1 MKFRFA
7 THALLSL
14 AACAVLAMTGC
25 ADQTAVATVNGQKI
39 TKGELDAKLEQQG
52 GKQALAS
59 MVQQALVFQ
68 YAKDHNISVSDSE
81 VQAKLDEISSHFPA
95 GQFES
100 MLKAQGMTMDDAK
113 KLVRENLLTK
123 KAVDQ
128 NITVTDA
135 QINDYLKAQH
145 LALGAPAQVRARH
158 ILVKTQ
164 ADALAIEAQLRKG
177 ADFAALAKANSQDP
191 GSKDKG
197 GELGWFGPGQM
208 VPAFQKAAFALKPGQ
223 ISAPVQTPFGWH
235 VIQTEEVKPLTKDL
249 AVEQIKQQQESLQ
262 MTPFMNQLRSS
273 ANIKIDDPR
282 FADLF
287 PSPAPLAPAPAT
299 VAPAPPKPAAAP
311 TKPAAAPTKK

>member
-7 THALLSL
+7 TYAALSL
-14 AACAVLAMTGC
+14 AACAMLALTGC
-25 ADQTAVATVNGQKI
+25 GEQQAVATVNGQKI

-52 GKQALAS
+52 GRQALAS

-68 YAKDHNISVSDSE
+68 YAKEHNIAVSDSE
-81 VQAKLDEISSHFPA
+81 VQAKLDEIASHFPA

-135 QINDYLKAQH
+135 QVNDYLKAQH
-145 LALGAPAQVRARH
+145 LSIGAPAQVRARH

-164 ADALAIEAQLRKG
+164 AQALQIEGQLQKG
-177 ADFAALAKANSQDP
+177 GDFATLAKQYSTDP

-208 VPAFQKAAFALKPGQ
+208 VPAFQKVAFSLKPGQ
-223 ISAPVQTPFGWH
+223 TSQPVQTPFGWH
-235 VIQTEEVKPLTKDL
+235 IIQVEEVKPLTKQL
-249 AVEQIKQQQESLQ
+249 AVDQIRQQQESLQ

-287 PSPAPLAPAPAT
+287 PSPAPVAPAPAPASA
-299 VAPAPPKPAAAP
+299 APAP
-311 TKPAAAPTKK
+311 APTKK

>member
-7 THALLSL
+7 TYAALSL
-14 AACAVLAMTGC
+14 AACAILALTGC
-25 ADQTAVATVNGQKI
+25 GEQQAVATVNGQKI
-39 TKGELDAKLEQQG
+39 TKGALDAKLEQQG
-52 GKQALAS
+52 GRQALAS

-68 YAKDHNISVSDSE
+68 YAKDHNITVSDAE
-81 VQAKLDEISSHFPA
+81 VQAKLDEIASHFPA

-135 QINDYLKAQH
+135 QVNDYLKAQH
-145 LALGAPAQVRARH
+145 LSIGAPAQVRARH

-164 ADALAIEAQLRKG
+164 AQALQIEAQLQKG
-177 ADFAALAKANSQDP
+177 ADFATLAKQYSTDP

-208 VPAFQKAAFALKPGQ
+208 VPAFQKVAFSLKPGQ
-223 ISAPVQTPFGWH
+223 ISQPVQTPFGWH
-235 VIQTEEVKPLTKDL
+235 IIQVEEVKPLTKQL
-249 AVEQIKQQQESLQ
+249 AIDQIRQQQESLQ
-262 MTPFMNQLRSS
+262 MTPFMNQLRAS

-287 PSPAPLAPAPAT
+287 PSPAPVAPAPAPASA
-299 VAPAPPKPAAAP
+299 APAP
-311 TKPAAAPTKK
+311 APTKK

>member
-1 MKFRFA
+1 MKSRFA
-7 THALLSL
+7 ML
-14 AACAVLAMTGC
+14 AVVAFTACAVLALAGC
-25 ADQTAVATVNGQKI
+25 GEQQSIATVNGQKI

-68 YAKDHNISVSDSE
+68 YAKDHNITVSDTE

-100 MLKAQGMTMDDAK
+100 MLKAQGMTMDDAR

-128 NITVTDA
+128 NITVTDQ

-164 ADALAIEAQLRKG
+164 PQALAIEAQLRKG
-177 ADFAALAKANSQDP
+177 ADFATLAKQFSQDP

-208 VPAFQKAAFALKPGQ
+208 VPAFQKAAFALKPMQ

-235 VIQTEEVKPLTKDL
+235 IIQTEEIKPLTKDL

-273 ANIKIDDPR
+273 ATIKIDDPR

-287 PSPAPLAPAPAT
+287 PSPAPLAPAPAPAT
-299 VAPAPPKPAAAP
+299 VAPAPS
-311 TKPAAAPTKK
+311 PTKK